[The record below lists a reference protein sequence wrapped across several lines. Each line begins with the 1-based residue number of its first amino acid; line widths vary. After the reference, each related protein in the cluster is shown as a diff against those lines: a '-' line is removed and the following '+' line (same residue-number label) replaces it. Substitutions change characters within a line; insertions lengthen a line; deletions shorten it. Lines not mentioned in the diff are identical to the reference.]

1 MKRLIVL
8 LVVGL
13 VAGLTVSSPAD
24 VSAAKP
30 KVRWRSCGGEF
41 ADFDCATF
49 AVPLDHERPDGRQ
62 VKLALARLPATDQE
76 NKLGSLFLN
85 PGGPGGSG
93 VGFVLG
99 AGPFLFSDEVRAR
112 YDLVGFDPRGI
123 IDSDPLRC
131 FRTFEEALSVSPR
144 SPSRSRPTRRHSS
157 PSWTSGSTPPV
168 SGVAARSAITWRR
181 RTSHAIWTCYAR
193 RSVIRCSTSPAT
205 PTDRSSASRTP
216 TSSPTG
222 SGRSSSTAC
231 WTRSPGRPASATR
244 PRRSRSRPACAA
256 TPVPR
261 RHSRSSSGCATRRGR
276 GCAFSGDAADRYAAL
291 AAQLRAAPILIEDP
305 ETGEVFPFGYAD
317 LIGNSLGPLYDSFGW
332 SFFAEFL
339 AYVEAAADPAVLGV
353 ALDEL
358 MARTGAGLAR
368 NGERYPNFVE
378 GFPSVVCSDSDNPDD
393 HAAWAAAG
401 AAADDEFGYFGRLWT
416 WASSPCAVWSGFD
429 NDRYVGPFDHE
440 TANPVLVV
448 GTRYDPATRYEGA
461 VTVDELLPD
470 SALLTI
476 NGWGHTSLFLSACAD
491 AAISLYFLDGGTPVA
506 GTECDQDF
514 NPFALNMAR
523 ASRALADRQ
532 AARAEALEHIGNL
545 GGR

>member
-8 LVVGL
+8 LAVGL

-49 AVPLDHERPDGRQ
+49 AVPLDHDRPDGRQ
-62 VKLALARLPATDQE
+62 IKLALARLPATDQE

-93 VGFVLG
+93 VEFVLG

-123 IDSDPLRC
+123 IESDPLRC
-131 FRTFEEALSVSPR
+131 FRTFEEALSVFAPFAFPITPDEEALVAELDER
-144 SPSRSRPTRRHSS
+144 LDSS
-157 PSWTSGSTPPV
+157 
-168 SGVAARSAITWRR
+168 
-181 RTSHAIWTCYAR
+181 CQ
-193 RSVIRCSTSPAT
+193 
-205 PTDRSSASRTP
+205 
-216 TSSPTG
+216 
-222 SGRSSSTAC
+222 
-231 WTRSPGRPASATR
+231 
-244 PRRSRSRPACAA
+244 
-256 TPVPR
+256 
-261 RHSRSSSGCATRRGR
+261 RRGGSIR
-276 GCAFSGDAADRYAAL
+276 NHMATANVARDLDLLREAVGDPLLNFAGYSYGSFLGVTYANLFPDRVGAVVVDGVLDPIAWTTGVGDEAETQPFSTRLRSDAGAQATLDEFFRLCDEAGPSCAFSGDAADRYAAL

-358 MARTGAGLAR
+358 MARTGVGLAR

-378 GFPSVVCSDSDNPDD
+378 GFPSVACSDSDNPDD

-429 NDRYVGPFDHE
+429 KDRYRGPFDHE

-470 SALLTI
+470 SALLTV

-491 AAISLYFLDGGTPVA
+491 AAISEYLLDGDTPVA

-523 ASRALADRQ
+523 ASSALADRQ
-532 AARAEALEHIGNL
+532 AARAEALEHITSSL
-545 GGR
+545 

>member
-1 MKRLIVL
+1 M
-8 LVVGL
+8 
-13 VAGLTVSSPAD
+13 
-24 VSAAKP
+24 
-30 KVRWRSCGGEF
+30 F
-41 ADFDCATF
+41 APF
-49 AVPLDHERPDGRQ
+49 AFPMTPD
-62 VKLALARLPATDQE
+62 
-76 NKLGSLFLN
+76 
-85 PGGPGGSG
+85 
-93 VGFVLG
+93 
-99 AGPFLFSDEVRAR
+99 
-112 YDLVGFDPRGI
+112 
-123 IDSDPLRC
+123 
-131 FRTFEEALSVSPR
+131 EEALVAELDER
-144 SPSRSRPTRRHSS
+144 LDSS
-157 PSWTSGSTPPV
+157 
-168 SGVAARSAITWRR
+168 
-181 RTSHAIWTCYAR
+181 CQ
-193 RSVIRCSTSPAT
+193 
-205 PTDRSSASRTP
+205 
-216 TSSPTG
+216 
-222 SGRSSSTAC
+222 
-231 WTRSPGRPASATR
+231 
-244 PRRSRSRPACAA
+244 
-256 TPVPR
+256 
-261 RHSRSSSGCATRRGR
+261 RRGGSIR
-276 GCAFSGDAADRYAAL
+276 NHMATANVARDLDLLREAVGDPLLNYAGYSYGSFLGVTYANLFPHRVGAVVVDGVLDPIAWTTGVGDEAETQPFSTRLRSDAGAQATLDEFFRLCDEAGPSCAFSGDAADRYAAL

-378 GFPSVVCSDSDNPDD
+378 GFPGVACSDSDNPDD

-429 NDRYVGPFDHE
+429 KDRYLGPFDHE

-470 SALLTI
+470 SALLTV

-491 AAISLYFLDGGTPVA
+491 AAISEYFLDGRTPVA

-514 NPFALNMAR
+514 NPFALNTAR
-523 ASRALADRQ
+523 ASSALADRQ
-532 AARAEALEHIGNL
+532 AARAEALEHIGNI